1 VKYKYTSSNCGKGEN
16 MLPGKTIKKIIFKI
30 LKDDLT
36 SGKVVKVNEYT
47 YEYKQ
52 KSNRSHRKIM
62 TPYNKIRS

>member
-52 KSNRSHRKIM
+52 KSNRSHRKN
-62 TPYNKIRS
+62 YDSLQ

>member
-1 VKYKYTSSNCGKGEN
+1 MKYKYKSSNYGKGEN
-16 MLPGKTIKKIIFKI
+16 MLPVKTIKKIIFKI

-52 KSNRSHRKIM
+52 K
-62 TPYNKIRS
+62 

>member
-1 VKYKYTSSNCGKGEN
+1 
-16 MLPGKTIKKIIFKI
+16 MLSVKTIKKIIFKI

-52 KSNRSHRKIM
+52 K
-62 TPYNKIRS
+62 

>member
-1 VKYKYTSSNCGKGEN
+1 

-36 SGKVVKVNEYT
+36 SGNVVKVNEYT

-52 KSNRSHRKIM
+52 KSNRSHRKN
-62 TPYNKIRS
+62 YDSLQ

>member
-1 VKYKYTSSNCGKGEN
+1 
-16 MLPGKTIKKIIFKI
+16 MLPVKTIKKIIFKI

-62 TPYNKIRS
+62 TPYNKIRN